1 MTVVTNV
8 GITLNCIFA
17 QNISEMHIPEIMCAA
32 SSNHQKQISTKRR
45 TNMEP
50 DRRVTR
56 LRTLDKHNDTIN
68 AIRERWKKIEEEKK
82 KILDQLKSI
91 KKDITDDDTSYN
103 IGFTVR
109 VKCADL
115 IEAIEMDPF
124 AIFREIL

>member
-1 MTVVTNV
+1 
-8 GITLNCIFA
+8 
-17 QNISEMHIPEIMCAA
+17 
-32 SSNHQKQISTKRR
+32 
-45 TNMEP
+45 MEP

-124 AIFREIL
+124 AI